1 MFFFLKK
8 LLGYTI
14 HKACKKNDVEAVRK
28 FLAAGANLYETNK
41 DGNTPLEIA
50 CQNFSSLKL
59 VKLLIDSGSNIN
71 TSMDDWPLIHQAALY
86 GDVEVVAFLIE
97 KGADINITF
106 EGVTAMHDLAERDD
120 RNEVIA
126 LLVIKGASLNP
137 INREGKTPLDIAI
150 DIGFKETVDLIRKH
164 GGKTSKELEAEGK

>member
-14 HKACKKNDVEAVRK
+14 HKACKNNDVEAVRK

-41 DGNTPLEIA
+41 DGDTPLEIA
-50 CQNFSSLKL
+50 CTNFNSLKL
-59 VKLLIDSGSNIN
+59 VKLLIDSGPNIKKYE
-71 TSMDDWPLIHQAALY
+71 WPLIHQAALY
-86 GDVEVVAFLIE
+86 ADVEVVAFLIE
-97 KGADINITF
+97 KGADVNVAF

-120 RNEVIA
+120 RNEVID

-137 INREGKTPLDIAI
+137 IDREGKTPLDIAI

-164 GGKTSKELEAEGK
+164 GGKTKKELEAAGN